1 MDHGSG
7 VEILCL
13 VLDHKDCFLNV
24 FSLYVLYPHC
34 VVISL
39 RQVKEVVLSGAGST
53 LSPCSPA
60 ECVPPAHLQRTGSLE
75 HLDCAKLAPNTF
87 RPFSTAFFDERD

>member
-1 MDHGSG
+1 MPGPGSQRLFS
-7 VEILCL
+7 E
-13 VLDHKDCFLNV
+13 CFLIV
-24 FSLYVLYPHC
+24 CFISTLRCDFP
-34 VVISL
+34 SL